1 MPMTALTGSRL
12 RERRMALGLRQ
23 SDLALRAGIS
33 ASYLNLIEHNRRSV
47 TPEVLARLAA
57 ALGADPAQFAE
68 GADAPLIEELR
79 AAAAALSSAGAE
91 VDRAEEFIG
100 RFPGWAGLTMALHRR
115 AAGLE
120 RAVATLNDRLTLDP
134 NLSGS
139 LHELLSALSGVRATA
154 SILAE
159 TPDLPADWRDRFHQN
174 LHRDSERLAL
184 GAEALV
190 TYLDASESGADSTA
204 SPQDEVE
211 AWLSARG
218 WHLPAIEEGRIEAA
232 LEETAEIASSAGRD
246 LARAHLRQ
254 AAADAALLPLA
265 AVTARVAEIGPDP
278 LRLAA
283 DFGAPVLAAMRRLAV
298 LPGSE
303 AGLVLCDASGTLLLR
318 KPAAGFALPRFG
330 AACPLWPLFSALARP
345 GLPVSALV
353 ETARPSGGLYRAL
366 AFCEARPAFGFDG
379 PDLRIAAMLVMAD
392 RAPRAGR
399 SALPV
404 GSTCRICPRDGCPAR
419 REPSVLGAGG

>member
-1 MPMTALTGSRL
+1 
-12 RERRMALGLRQ
+12 
-23 SDLALRAGIS
+23 
-33 ASYLNLIEHNRRSV
+33 
-47 TPEVLARLAA
+47 
-57 ALGADPAQFAE
+57 
-68 GADAPLIEELR
+68 
-79 AAAAALSSAGAE
+79 
-91 VDRAEEFIG
+91 
-100 RFPGWAGLTMALHRR
+100 
-115 AAGLE
+115 
-120 RAVATLNDRLTLDP
+120 
-134 NLSGS
+134 
-139 LHELLSALSGVRATA
+139 
-154 SILAE
+154 
-159 TPDLPADWRDRFHQN
+159 
-174 LHRDSERLAL
+174 
-184 GAEALV
+184 
-190 TYLDASESGADSTA
+190 
-204 SPQDEVE
+204 
-211 AWLSARG
+211 
-218 WHLPAIEEGRIEAA
+218 
-232 LEETAEIASSAGRD
+232 
-246 LARAHLRQ
+246 
-254 AAADAALLPLA
+254 
-265 AVTARVAEIGPDP
+265 VAEIGPDP